1 MYRPAGHAAKTGAL
15 WTALRPYFARE
26 GLADIPATLDPPEPI
41 DRCWRAENLFLSQTC
56 GYPLVIALGPSVSVV
71 ATPVYESAFCDGASY
86 RNLILCADD
95 ADFRDVAG
103 LAGRQMAYNETS
115 SYSGYDAWR
124 RVLRDAGAPTIEP
137 TDNFSQTMATGAH
150 AASMAAVAQGRADVC
165 SVDCVTYDL
174 LQRHDPEA
182 CAGLRIM
189 VQGPL
194 APGLPLV
201 TRGDRPAGE
210 IAAMRRAL
218 SAFCADPVTEPVRRP
233 FLWRDI
239 ETVDRAAYE
248 AAVVGPRW
256 DGEHE

>member
-1 MYRPAGHAAKTGAL
+1 
-15 WTALRPYFARE
+15 
-26 GLADIPATLDPPEPI
+26 
-41 DRCWRAENLFLSQTC
+41 
-56 GYPLVIALGPSVSVV
+56 
-71 ATPVYESAFCDGASY
+71 
-86 RNLILCADD
+86 
-95 ADFRDVAG
+95 
-103 LAGRQMAYNETS
+103 MAYNETS